1 MPNFAVTYHYSDDV
15 ETINE
20 IRPLHRAW
28 LTEQL
33 QAGCLLASGPMVNR
47 PAALL
52 IWKAE
57 DIESLNQ
64 LLDNDPFEIAGVITE
79 RTIEEW
85 NTVFGPWS

>member
-15 ETINE
+15 DTVNE
-20 IRPLHRAW
+20 IRPIHREW
-28 LTEQL
+28 LGVQL
-33 QAGCLLASGPMVNR
+33 AAGKLLASGPMVNR

-52 IWKAE
+52 IWNAG
-57 DIESLNQ
+57 DIEELNA

>member
-1 MPNFAVTYHYSDDV
+1 MANFAVTYKYVGD
-15 ETINE
+15 EALINE
-20 IRPLHRAW
+20 IRPVHREW
-28 LTEQL
+28 LSIQL
-33 QAGCLLASGPMVNR
+33 AAGALLASGPMVNR

-57 DIESLNQ
+57 SIEALNK
-64 LLDNDPFEIAGVITE
+64 LLDNDPFEIAGAITE

>member
-1 MPNFAVTYHYSDDV
+1 MSIFAVTYQYVDDTDLV
-15 ETINE
+15 GA
-20 IRPLHRAW
+20 IRPTHREW
-28 LTEQL
+28 LAKQL
-33 QAGCLLASGPMVNR
+33 ESGSLLASGPMVNR

-57 DIESLNQ
+57 SIEALNE
-64 LLDNDPFEIAGVITE
+64 LLDQDPFEIAGAITE

>member
-1 MPNFAVTYHYSDDV
+1 MPNFAVTYHYSDDT
-15 ETINE
+15 ETIAA
-20 IRPLHRAW
+20 IRPIHREW
-28 LTEQL
+28 LGLQL
-33 QAGCLLASGPMVNR
+33 EHGTLLASGPMVNR

-57 DIESLNQ
+57 SIEQLNS
-64 LLDNDPFEIAGVITE
+64 LLDQDPFEIAGVITE

>member
-1 MPNFAVTYHYSDDV
+1 MANFAVTYKYVGD
-15 ETINE
+15 EALINE
-20 IRPLHRAW
+20 IRPVHREW
-28 LTEQL
+28 LSIQL
-33 QAGCLLASGPMVNR
+33 AAGALLASGPMVNR

-57 DIESLNQ
+57 SIEVLNE
-64 LLDNDPFEIAGVITE
+64 LLDNDPFEIAGAITE